1 MSWKCFDNLIH
12 AQFRAAIF
20 FYDIIGSC
28 TQVSRWRD
36 YVIKHLAETFSYS
49 RENLRQCGNHIFRSY
64 RFQMKLYSYRNKT
77 NILKRN
83 TFFM

>member
-1 MSWKCFDNLIH
+1 MQEIVETEIIENLFISFELLYNDGPMSWKCFDNLIH

-36 YVIKHLAETFSYS
+36 YVIKHLATHGET
-49 RENLRQCGNHIFRSY
+49 
-64 RFQMKLYSYRNKT
+64 
-77 NILKRN
+77 
-83 TFFM
+83 